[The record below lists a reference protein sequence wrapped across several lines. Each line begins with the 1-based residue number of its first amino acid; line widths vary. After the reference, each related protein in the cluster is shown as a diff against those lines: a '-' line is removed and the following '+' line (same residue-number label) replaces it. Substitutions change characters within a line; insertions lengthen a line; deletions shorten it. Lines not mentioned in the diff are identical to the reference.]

1 MNEDTIFEGNDAI
14 AITSFFDNSGEA
26 MLNGHRIVVPLD
38 ENQYRINELQD
49 LTKDG
54 KMSEKSARDLIE
66 TTINN
71 WKTTGEI
78 GKDLHKLIISKF
90 IGSGDKNDQN
100 ERK

>member
-1 MNEDTIFEGNDAI
+1 
-14 AITSFFDNSGEA
+14 
-26 MLNGHRIVVPLD
+26 MLNGRRLVTPLD

-49 LTKDG
+49 LTKDN
-54 KMSEKSARDLIE
+54 KMSEKDARDLIE

-90 IGSGDKNDQN
+90 IGSGSNIDQN